1 MMKVRHRIGLLIIIA
16 FVAYSFIAFQTS
28 LTPYVSFAQAKSS
41 TGAVQVRGV
50 LATEKITVTEN
61 GKTVTFLLR
70 DETGEEVPVI
80 YQGTKPEGL
89 DQATSIV
96 AVGKY
101 QNGQFVAEKLLIK
114 CPSKYQG
121 SVKPS

>member
-1 MMKVRHRIGLLIIIA
+1 MKLRHSIGLLIIIA
-16 FVAYSFIAFQTS
+16 FVAYSFTVFQTS

-70 DETGEEVPVI
+70 DEAGEEVPVI
-80 YQGTKPEGL
+80 YQGAKPEGL

-101 QNGQFVAEKLLIK
+101 QNDQFVAEKLLIK

>member
-1 MMKVRHRIGLLIIIA
+1 MKLRHSIGFLIIIA
-16 FVAYSFIAFQTS
+16 FLAYSFTVFQTS

-61 GKTVTFLLR
+61 GKTVTFSLR
-70 DETGEEVPVI
+70 DEAGEEVSVI
-80 YQGTKPEGL
+80 YQGAKPEGL

-101 QNGQFVAEKLLIK
+101 QNDQFVAEKLLIK